1 MKLEHC
7 AYVERSFDQYL
18 IEEFVGADDHQL
30 NRIDQGNNFVLME
43 SRDDMCWQE
52 SR

>member
-7 AYVERSFDQYL
+7 AYVGRSFDQCL

-30 NRIDQGNNFVLME
+30 NRIDRKSSFVLME
-43 SRDDMCWQE
+43 SRDDMC
-52 SR
+52 